1 MSGVQSLARAF
12 DLLRAVAAEPA
23 GITELAARAGLPKS
37 TVARLLAALEG
48 EGAVARD
55 EDGRIYVIGAG
66 LAELAGAIDAS
77 AALATAVKPQLQW
90 LASELGEAAGF
101 SVPTGYTMQYVV
113 QVESPNPVQVRDYT
127 GLTVP
132 MHVGPSGLCMM
143 AQWPSEDVERYL
155 GRPLA
160 AFTAHTI
167 NDPARI
173 RKRLEEIGEAGHCWI
188 HEEFAEGINSV
199 AAPVFARNRRALGAI
214 HVHGPAYRFPPP
226 GRSEVIASM
235 VMEAAE
241 RFSTR
246 AESQ

>member
-1 MSGVQSLARAF
+1 MSGVQSVARAF
-12 DLLRAVAAEPA
+12 ELLRAVAVEPA
-23 GITELAARAGLPKS
+23 GITELAVRAGLPKS
-37 TVARLLAALEG
+37 TVARLLAALEE

-55 EDGRIYVIGAG
+55 GDGRVYVIGSG

-77 AALATAVKPQLQW
+77 AALATAVMPHLQW
-90 LASELGEAAGF
+90 LANQLGEAAGF
-101 SVPTGYTMQYVV
+101 GVPTGYTLQYLV

-132 MHVGPSGLCMM
+132 MHIGPSGLCMM

-155 GRPLA
+155 RRPLE
-160 AFTAHTI
+160 AFTSHTI
-167 NDPARI
+167 NDPALI
-173 RKRLEEIGEAGHCWI
+173 RKRLEEVREAGQCWI
-188 HEEFAEGINSV
+188 YEEFAEGINSV
-199 AAPVFARNRRALGAI
+199 AAPVFASGRRALGSI
-214 HVHGPAYRFPPP
+214 HVHGPAYRFP
-226 GRSEVIASM
+226 GDGQAEKIASV